1 MKNLKYILGVSLSAL
16 LLASCENF
24 FDEKQLH
31 NDYTITDTK
40 TRAYTMTAKDYK
52 SVVANAANIAK
63 AKEQCTETDSTAY
76 HAFLRIAAEQAFNE
90 LATADMYVP
99 AFINGLYPQL
109 SKNSLVKITCNTNY
123 GTDTYL
129 AELSKTEQYN
139 LTADN
144 YKTIWEKEGIEYLT
158 PKTVGNLASV
168 LPMDKD
174 SGAILA
180 VTYDFKNYEP
190 ATGGSE
196 EEEKGFYWGT
206 PEKRG
211 YYSPSEVVEAYTVG
225 TLKDGDSIKVGG
237 VLSKW
242 YSKSYSETYKNLSY
256 YISDGINEF
265 EMYNSFSLNKDS
277 IRAFEYVSETKATAT
292 DMSGRTFTNGD
303 TIIGFGAFTYF
314 EKYNVYEFQKGC
326 YIIELRPVKK
336 TNAAPRK
343 AQMQADGKVSVL
355 YQFNGTS
362 WNVYKQSEV
371 TIDVLPQSVYSAVG
385 VNYISDNGVL
395 TKYLQTTYPYA
406 PKDSKFTVV
415 YKVKDGF
422 TATEY
427 VYNGTD
433 FVENTGIVE
442 ETLIFSLQE
451 NWNLAIFYKQAIAG
465 EADQGELQIQDIEL
479 DGLNYVWSFTAVYG
493 MKATSYANGGSHVV
507 ESWLVTPVIS
517 VKKAVQPALNFDQA
531 INYGPTDLKERQAQM
546 TVLVST
552 NYTGDVTTCDWKEIP
567 YNEKDSEGNELYP
580 TNNSWTFVNTG
591 DMDLSQY
598 VGQDIVLGFRYKTK
612 EGQSCATW
620 EIKNLLVHEAE

>member
-196 EEEKGFYWGT
+196 EADKGFFSGT
-206 PEKRG
+206 PASRG
-211 YYSPSEVVEAYTVG
+211 FYSPSEVVSAYADGSIKNGDSVTVG
-225 TLKDGDSIKVGG
+225 GFV
-237 VLSKW
+237 SKFFA
-242 YSKSYSETYKNLSY
+242 KSYNAKYKNISF
-256 YISDGINEF
+256 YITDGTQEF
-265 EMYNSFSLNKDS
+265 ELYSCYSLNKDS
-277 IRAFEYVSETKATAT
+277 IEKFDYVSDTEATAT
-292 DMSGRTFTNGD
+292 DMSGRTLTIGD
-303 TIIGFGAFTYF
+303 TIIGKGIF
-314 EKYNVYEFQKGC
+314 KLYNETYEFDKGC
-326 YIIELRPVKK
+326 YLTELRPAKK
-336 TNAAPRK
+336 ATAAPRK

-362 WNVYKQSEV
+362 WNVYKQSKV
-371 TIDVLPQSVYSAVG
+371 TVDVLPQSVYSAAG
-385 VNYISDNGVL
+385 VSYISDNSVV
-395 TKYLQTTYPYA
+395 TKYLQTAYPYA
-406 PKDSKFTVV
+406 QKDSKFAVV
-415 YKVKDGF
+415 YKVKNGF

>member
-1 MKNLKYILGVSLSAL
+1 MKNLKYILGASLMVWGF
-16 LLASCENF
+16 ASCENF

-76 HAFLRIAAEQAFNE
+76 QAFLRIATEQAFNE
-90 LATADMYVP
+90 LATADMYIP

-129 AELSKTEQYN
+129 VELSQTEQYN
-139 LTADN
+139 LSAEN
-144 YKTIWEKEGIEYLT
+144 YATIWEKEGIEYLT
-158 PKTVGNLASV
+158 PKTVGDLASV

-174 SGAILA
+174 SGTILA

-196 EEEKGFYWGT
+196 EEDKGFFSGT
-206 PEKRG
+206 PASRG
-211 YYSPSEVVEAYTVG
+211 FYSPSEVVSAYAEG
-225 TLKDGDSIKVGG
+225 SIKNGDSVIVGG
-237 VLSKW
+237 FVSKFFA
-242 YSKSYSETYKNLSY
+242 KSYYAKYKNISF
-256 YISDGINEF
+256 YITDGTQEF
-265 EMYNSFSLNKDS
+265 ELYSCYSLNKDS
-277 IRAFEYVSETKATAT
+277 IEKFDYVSDTEATAT
-292 DMSGRTFTNGD
+292 DMSGRTLTIGD
-303 TIIGFGAFTYF
+303 TIIGKGIF
-314 EKYNVYEFQKGC
+314 KLYNETYEFDKGC
-326 YIIELRPVKK
+326 YLTELRPAKK
-336 TNAAPRK
+336 AATAPRK

-362 WNVYKQSEV
+362 WNVYKQSKV
-371 TIDVLPQSVYSAVG
+371 TVEVLPQNVYSAAG
-385 VNYISDNGVL
+385 VSYISDNNVL
-395 TKYLQTTYPYA
+395 TKYLQTAYPYA
-406 PKDSKFTVV
+406 QKDSKFAVV
-415 YKVKDGF
+415 YKVKNGF

-427 VYNGTD
+427 IYNGTD
-433 FVENTGIVE
+433 FVENTGILE

-451 NWNLAIFYKQAIAG
+451 SWNLAIFYKQAIAG
-465 EADQGELQIQDIEL
+465 DADQGELQIQDIEL

-507 ESWLVTPVIS
+507 ESWFVTPVIS

-598 VGQDIVLGFRYKTK
+598 VGQDIVLGFRYKTL
-612 EGQSCATW
+612 EGQSNATW
-620 EIKNLLVHEAE
+620 EIKNLLVHEAD